1 MSFAPQ
7 LFLSNMRAKDGPAK
21 PSRFE
26 VMLPIPSYINQF
38 VGSSILE
45 KIANIPTTLISNV
58 FDAFRA
64 VNPDQQSVSS
74 NPSISRYLA
83 LQCEQAELPGRDL
96 KTTSV
101 KIYGPAF
108 QVPVATEY
116 KNLALTFICTNDFYE
131 RKLFDRWLEC
141 IHPSDTNNF
150 RFAKG
155 NNTRYMTNIQVIQY
169 DDFIKKIYV
178 VELIDAFPVAIAPQ
192 QLSWTED
199 NFHRLSVSFAYQRY
213 RVVYEGSYDLASA
226 AQALFGVKAAPF
238 FDKAGNSINNT
249 IGKTLAKIF

>member
-7 LFLSNMRAKDGPAK
+7 AFLSNMRAKDGPAK

-26 VMLPIPSYINQF
+26 VMIPIPTYINQF
-38 VGSSILE
+38 IGSSILE
-45 KIANIPTTLISNV
+45 KILNLPNTLITDI
-58 FDAFRA
+58 FGAF
-64 VNPDQQSVSS
+64 NTGSSDQQSVSAS
-74 NPSISRYLA
+74 PSISRYLS

-155 NNTRYMTNIQVIQY
+155 SNTRYMTNIQVIQY

-178 VELIDAFPVAIAPQ
+178 VELIDAFPINVAPQ

-213 RVVYEGSYDLASA
+213 KVIYEGSYDLASA
-226 AQALFGVKAAPF
+226 AQALFGVKAASF